1 MCPRWFTFTV
11 RILLFALL
19 ACNVEARGKA
29 QHVVLIVWD
38 GMRPGFAVEKYAPH
52 LVALRR
58 DGVFFANNH
67 PVYPSLTNVNGT
79 ALATGAE
86 PGRSGIIGNIE
97 FRPAVDAHKP
107 FDTSEYPD
115 LGQIDSSALTHYLSV
130 PTLVELLH
138 KSGERTAISGSK
150 PVAQLFDRARQRN
163 GEAAKNSFVV
173 YRGKILPRNE
183 SGLIETTIGPF
194 PPRRGLPN
202 DSQDAWST
210 RALTDVLWKTD
221 VPKFSLLWLSEPD
234 LSQHESAPGSPT
246 SLAAIKSSDDDLGKV
261 IAALKAKNALT
272 STDLF
277 VVSDHGFS
285 TIDLAVDVAE
295 RLHAV
300 GFNAVRVRSNRPA
313 KGEILVVTL
322 GGSVAFYVA
331 DHDNNTIQRL
341 IEFLQSSDFAGVIF
355 TRTVSEGSFT
365 FAQALIDTSDAPD
378 VLVACRWSD
387 QPNHFGVPGKIA
399 SDIGHTVDQGNHGSL
414 SRYDMH
420 NTLLATG
427 PDFRRGWTDESP
439 TGNVDV
445 APTILSILGLEVPNE
460 CDGRILT
467 EAFSDKEPAPT
478 SKSQTLEAHKGT
490 WRQRLRLTRV
500 GRTTYFMEGNGG
512 RTEQAAD
519 EPNESR
525 DGKAPHTPAR
535 SGLR

>member
-1 MCPRWFTFTV
+1 MRPSWFRFPI
-11 RILLFALL
+11 RLLLFALW

-38 GMRPGFAVEKYAPH
+38 GMRPEFAVEKYAPH
-52 LVALRR
+52 LAALRR
-58 DGVFFANNH
+58 EGVFFANNH

-86 PGRSGIIGNIE
+86 PGRSGIIGNME

-115 LGQIDSSALTHYLSV
+115 FGQIDSTSLAHYLSV

-138 KSGERTAISGSK
+138 RSGDRTAVSGSK
-150 PVAQLFDRARQRN
+150 PVAQLFDRARERD
-163 GEAAKNSFVV
+163 GEAAKNSLVV
-173 YRGKILPRNE
+173 YRGKVLPKNE
-183 SGLIETTIGPF
+183 TGLITTTIGPF
-194 PPRRGLPN
+194 PPRLGLPN
-202 DSQDAWST
+202 DSEDAWST

-221 VPKFSLLWLSEPD
+221 IPKFSLLWLSEPD
-234 LSQHESAPGSPT
+234 LSQHENAPGSPT
-246 SLAAIKSSDDDLGKV
+246 SLAAIRSSDDNLGKV
-261 IAALKAKNALT
+261 IAALKAKNALA
-272 STDLF
+272 SADLF

-295 RLHAV
+295 RLRAV
-300 GFNAVRVRSNRPA
+300 GFNAVRVRSDRPA

-331 DHDNNTIQRL
+331 DHDSNTIQRL
-341 IEFLQSSDFAGVIF
+341 IEFLQGSDFAGVIF
-355 TRTVSEGSFT
+355 TRSVSEGTFT
-365 FAQALIDTSDAPD
+365 FAQALIDTTDAPD
-378 VLVACRWSD
+378 VLVACRWND
-387 QPNHFGVPGKIA
+387 QPNQFGLPGKIA

-445 APTILSILGLEVPNE
+445 APTILSILGLEVPNDT
-460 CDGRILT
+460 DGRILT
-467 EAFSDKEPAPT
+467 EAFSDKESGPS
-478 SKSQTLEAHKGT
+478 SKSQTLEARKGT
-490 WRQRLRLTRV
+490 WRQTLRLTRV
-500 GRTTYFMEGNGG
+500 GRTIYFMEGNGG

-519 EPNESR
+519 KPNESP

-535 SGLR
+535 SGPP